1 MVRILLSNDDGVSS
15 EGLRALY
22 DAVRPLGEVIVVAP
36 DREQSASG
44 HSLSI
49 HRPLRMN
56 AMGDDWYAVDGTPTD
71 CINLALNGFLKDRPP
86 DIVLSGINKGGNL
99 GDDVTYSGTVA
110 AAIEGTLQGLPSIAV
125 SLVSRGPF
133 EFGPAAEFAAR
144 LVKQVADRG
153 LPEDTLL
160 NVNVP
165 DLPAGGMRGIQITRQ
180 GKTIYGEAIVEK
192 VDPRGQT
199 YFWVG
204 SGNTEWIRRG
214 DTDLDAVHEGKISVT
229 PLHLNMTNETA
240 YQELSGWSI

>member
-1 MVRILLSNDDGVSS
+1 MRILLSNDDGIYSD
-15 EGLRALY
+15 GLKALHE
-22 DAVRPLGEVIVVAP
+22 ALRGEHDVVVVAP
-36 DREQSASG
+36 DRERSAAS
-44 HSLSI
+44 HSLTL
-49 HRPLRMN
+49 HRPLRIN
-56 AMGDDWYAVDGTPTD
+56 EISEGWFSIDGTPTD
-71 CINLALNGFLKDRPP
+71 CIHIALNGLLPEPRPEM
-86 DIVLSGINKGGNL
+86 VVAGINMGGNL

>member
-1 MVRILLSNDDGVSS
+1 MRILLSNDDGIYSA
-15 EGLRALY
+15 GLKALHE
-22 DAVRPLGEVIVVAP
+22 AFRGEHDVVVVAP
-36 DREQSASG
+36 DRERSAAS
-44 HSLSI
+44 HSLTL
-49 HRPLRMN
+49 HRPLRIN
-56 AMGDDWYAVDGTPTD
+56 EISEGWFSIDGTPTD
-71 CINLALNGFLKDRPP
+71 CIHIALNGLLPEPRPEM
-86 DIVLSGINKGGNL
+86 VVAGINMGGNL

-133 EFGPAAEFAAR
+133 EFGAAAEFAAR

-180 GKTIYGEAIVEK
+180 GKSIYGEAIVEK

>member
-1 MVRILLSNDDGVSS
+1 MRILLSNDDGIYSD
-15 EGLRALY
+15 GLKALHE
-22 DAVRPLGEVIVVAP
+22 ALKGEHDVVVVAP
-36 DREQSASG
+36 DRERSAAS
-44 HSLSI
+44 HSLTL
-49 HRPLRMN
+49 HRPLRIN
-56 AMGDDWYAVDGTPTD
+56 EISEGWFSIDGTPTD
-71 CINLALNGFLKDRPP
+71 CIHIALNGLLPEPRPEM
-86 DIVLSGINKGGNL
+86 VVAGINMGGNL

-180 GKTIYGEAIVEK
+180 GKTIYGAAIVEK

>member
-1 MVRILLSNDDGVSS
+1 
-15 EGLRALY
+15 
-22 DAVRPLGEVIVVAP
+22 GEHDVVVVAP
-36 DREQSASG
+36 DRERSAAS
-44 HSLSI
+44 HSLTL
-49 HRPLRMN
+49 HRPLRIKEISE
-56 AMGDDWYAVDGTPTD
+56 GWFSIDGTPTD
-71 CINLALNGFLKDRPP
+71 CIHIALNGLLHEPRPEM
-86 DIVLSGINKGGNL
+86 VVAGINMGGNL

-180 GKTIYGEAIVEK
+180 GKSIYGEAIVEK

>member
-1 MVRILLSNDDGVSS
+1 MRILLSNDDGIYSA
-15 EGLRALY
+15 GLKALHE
-22 DAVRPLGEVIVVAP
+22 ALRGEHDVVVVAP
-36 DREQSASG
+36 DRERSAAS
-44 HSLSI
+44 HSLTL
-49 HRPLRMN
+49 HRPLRIN
-56 AMGDDWYAVDGTPTD
+56 EISEGWFSIDGTPTD
-71 CINLALNGFLKDRPP
+71 CIHIALNGLLPEPRPEM
-86 DIVLSGINKGGNL
+86 VVAGINMGGNL